1 MNTPW
6 LAKRSILLVAL
17 FIALCGTAY
26 AQQQGAAERVDALKA
41 SLAASQAALRHYQ
54 WIETTNVSLKGEVK
68 SSMQKR
74 CYYGVDGVLQKVEVG
89 ASPQAA
95 SPPGLRGRIA
105 ANKKEELTTYM
116 QSAVALVKSY
126 VPPDPAKLQAV
137 KDAGDVSLQLAGSG
151 SGAEVKLA
159 FANYEKPG
167 DSLDVSINL
176 ANNQMKGLSVAS
188 YLDDPSDAVNLGVIM
203 SALPDG
209 TVYASET
216 TLDAPAKNL
225 TVVVQNSGYQ
235 KTAN

>member
-1 MNTPW
+1 
-6 LAKRSILLVAL
+6 
-17 FIALCGTAY
+17 
-26 AQQQGAAERVDALKA
+26 
-41 SLAASQAALRHYQ
+41 
-54 WIETTNVSLKGEVK
+54 
-68 SSMQKR
+68 
-74 CYYGVDGVLQKVEVG
+74 
-89 ASPQAA
+89 
-95 SPPGLRGRIA
+95 
-105 ANKKEELTTYM
+105 M

-151 SGAEVKLA
+151 AEVKLA

-176 ANNQMKGLSVAS
+176 ANNQMQGLSVAS

-203 SALPDG
+203 SQLPDG

-225 TVVVQNSGYQ
+225 TVVVQNTGYL

>member
-1 MNTPW
+1 MNTQ
-6 LAKRSILLVAL
+6 LSTRLSILLVL
-17 FIALCGTAY
+17 LCAAACGAAQ

-41 SLAASQAALRHYQ
+41 GLAASQAALRHYQ

-68 SSMQKR
+68 SSVQKR
-74 CYYGVDGVLQKVEVG
+74 CYYGADGVLQKVEVS
-89 ASPQAA
+89 AAPQAA
-95 SPPGLRGRIA
+95 PPPGLRGRIA

-116 QSAVALVKSY
+116 QSAVALVKTY
-126 VPPDPAKLQAV
+126 VPPDPVKLQAV

-151 SGAEVKLA
+151 TEVKLA
-159 FANYEKPG
+159 FSNYEKSG

-176 ANNQMKGLSVAS
+176 ANNQMKGISVAS

-209 TVYASET
+209 TQYASQT

-225 TVVVQNSGYQ
+225 TVVVQNSGYE
-235 KTAN
+235 KLAN

>member
-17 FIALCGTAY
+17 FTALCGTAY

-54 WIETTNVSLKGEVK
+54 WIETTNISLKGEVK
-68 SSMQKR
+68 SSTQKR
-74 CYYGVDGVLQKVEVG
+74 CYYGVDGVLQKVEVS

-95 SPPGLRGRIA
+95 PAPGLRGRIV

-116 QSAVALVKSY
+116 QSAVALVKTY

-137 KDAGDVSLQLAGSG
+137 KDAGGVSVQLAGSG
-151 SGAEVKLA
+151 ADVKLV

-167 DSLDVSINL
+167 DSLDVSVNL

-203 SALPDG
+203 STLPDG
-209 TVYASET
+209 TVYASES

-225 TVVVQNSGYQ
+225 TVVVQNSGYM
-235 KTAN
+235 KTGN

>member
-1 MNTPW
+1 MNTQ
-6 LAKRSILLVAL
+6 LSTRFSILLL
-17 FIALCGTAY
+17 LLCAAFGTAQ
-26 AQQQGAAERVDALKA
+26 AQQPGAAERVQALKA
-41 SLAASQAALRHYQ
+41 NLAASQASLRHYQ
-54 WIETTNVSLKGEVK
+54 WIETTNISLKGEVK
-68 SSMQKR
+68 SSVQKR
-74 CYYGVDGVLQKVEVG
+74 CYYDVNGVLQKVEVS
-89 ASPQAA
+89 AAPQAA
-95 SPPGLRGRIA
+95 PPPGLRGRIA

-137 KDAGDVSLQLAGSG
+137 KDAGDVSLQLGG

-176 ANNQMKGLSVAS
+176 ANNQMSGLSVAS

-203 SALPDG
+203 STLPDG
-209 TVYASET
+209 TAYASES

-235 KTAN
+235 KLAN

>member
-1 MNTPW
+1 MNMQQIIK
-6 LAKRSILLVAL
+6 LSVLLVL
-17 FIALCGTAY
+17 LCAAVGGTAQ

-41 SLAASQAALRHYQ
+41 NLAASQAALRHYQ

-68 SSMQKR
+68 SSVQKR
-74 CYYGVDGVLQKVEVG
+74 CYYDVNGVLQKVEVS
-89 ASPQAA
+89 ATPQAA
-95 SPPGLRGRIA
+95 PPPGLRGRIV

-126 VPPDPAKLQAV
+126 VPPDPAKIQAV
-137 KDAGDVSLQLAGSG
+137 KDAGDVSVQLAG

-176 ANNQMKGLSVAS
+176 TNNQMKGLSVAS

>member
-1 MNTPW
+1 VNTQRFAS
-6 LAKRSILLVAL
+6 LSILLIL
-17 FIALCGTAY
+17 LCAAAQ
-26 AQQQGAAERVDALKA
+26 AQQPGAAERVDALKA
-41 SLAASQAALRHYQ
+41 NLAASQAALRHYQ
-54 WIETTNVSLKGEVK
+54 WIETTNISLNGEVK
-68 SSMQKR
+68 SSVQKR
-74 CYYGVDGVLQKVEVG
+74 CYYGVDGVLQKVEVS
-89 ASPQAA
+89 ASSQAA
-95 SPPGLRGRIA
+95 PPPGLRGRIA

-126 VPPDPAKLQAV
+126 VPPDPAKIQAV
-137 KDAGDVSLQLAGSG
+137 KDAGDVSLQLAG

-167 DSLDVSINL
+167 DSLDVSLNL
-176 ANNQMKGLSVAS
+176 ANNQMTGLSVAS

-225 TVVVQNSGYQ
+225 TVVVQNSGYL

>member
-1 MNTPW
+1 MNTQ
-6 LAKRSILLVAL
+6 LRTRFSILLVL
-17 FIALCGTAY
+17 LCAAASGSAQ

-41 SLAASQAALRHYQ
+41 NLAASQAALRHYQ
-54 WIETTNVSLKGEVK
+54 WIETTNISLNGEVK
-68 SSMQKR
+68 SSVQKR
-74 CYYGVDGVLQKVEVG
+74 CYYGVDGVLQKVEVS

-95 SPPGLRGRIA
+95 PPPGLRGRIA

-126 VPPDPAKLQAV
+126 VPPDPAKIQAV
-137 KDAGDVSLQLAGSG
+137 KDAGDVSVQLAG

-176 ANNQMKGLSVAS
+176 TNNQMKGLSVAS

-225 TVVVQNSGYQ
+225 TVVVQNTGYL

>member
-74 CYYGVDGVLQKVEVG
+74 CYYGVDGVLQKVEVS

-95 SPPGLRGRIA
+95 PPPGLRGRIV

-151 SGAEVKLA
+151 AEVKLA
-159 FANYEKPG
+159 FANYLKPG
-167 DSLDVSINL
+167 DSLDVSINR
-176 ANNQMKGLSVAS
+176 ANNQMQGLSVAS

-209 TVYASET
+209 TIYASET

-225 TVVVQNSGYQ
+225 TVVVQNSGYM
-235 KTAN
+235 KTGN